1 MHWALAVQG
10 SMTSIVLHRL
20 VGGEWLLKVVKLQW
34 QIGPWGFH
42 GSWTNWE
49 PRTLKAAHKIGRYKH
64 PKLDRLPWQKG
75 NPTEHGLDRRKP
87 RILNRGL
94 RRGQKSER
102 FHGWTWSSGAR
113 KIRGVSAPCLSKRCL
128 SMWVVKYLTEK
139 TSIFVT
145 SVICI
150 WFVLRGQVVLRNNV
164 GSLCR
169 FRCFAD
175 S

>member
-1 MHWALAVQG
+1 MSGYSKWSNFSGRLDPEASTDLERTENHEPWRQH
-10 SMTSIVLHRL
+10 TRL
-20 VGGEWLLKVVKLQW
+20 VAT
-34 QIGPWGFH
+34 
-42 GSWTNWE
+42 S
-49 PRTLKAAHKIGRYKH
+49 TLNLTGCLGK
-64 PKLDRLPWQKG
+64 KG